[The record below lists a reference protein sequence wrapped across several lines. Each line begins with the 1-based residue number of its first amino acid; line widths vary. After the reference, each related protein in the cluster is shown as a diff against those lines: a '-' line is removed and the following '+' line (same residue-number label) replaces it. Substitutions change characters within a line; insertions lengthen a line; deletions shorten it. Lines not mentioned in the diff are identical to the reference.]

1 MRNPHHALYLM
12 AGLTVLTSTHR
23 LGQAACDV

>member
-1 MRNPHHALYLM
+1 MRNRHHALYPM
-12 AGLTVLTSTHR
+12 AGLTVLIITHR